1 MKKMKIKIPLTA
13 HFNGALEWD
22 GEGLMTGHIGDYVRI
37 DSDGLV
43 LNGGIHL
50 CSQVV
55 PVETLTEHA
64 ELLKELSE
72 AIAKLRQI
80 VHVTNMNID

>member
-1 MKKMKIKIPLTA
+1 MKIKIPLTA
-13 HFNGALEWD
+13 LFNGVLEC
-22 GEGLMTGHIGDYVRI
+22 GGKGLVIGCIGDYVCI
-37 DSDGLV
+37 VSDGSV

-80 VHVTNMNID
+80 VHVTNMNTD

>member
-1 MKKMKIKIPLTA
+1 MKIKIPLTA
-13 HFNGALEWD
+13 HFNGVLEC
-22 GEGLMTGHIGDYVRI
+22 GGKSLVTGCIGDYVRI
-37 DSDGLV
+37 DSDGSV

>member
-1 MKKMKIKIPLTA
+1 MKIRIPLTA

-37 DSDGLV
+37 GSDGLV
-43 LNGGIHL
+43 LDGGVHL

-55 PVETLTEHA
+55 PVEALVGHA

-72 AIAKLRQI
+72 AVAKLRQI